1 MGNTCCSQS
10 CVKTNDGDDGGVN
23 IDLLKMGNIKHKE
36 GINDDEAA
44 RFF

>member
-23 IDLLKMGNIKHKE
+23 IDLKMGNIKHKE